1 MYVRFKGGCMEVFL
15 LIIIGVL
22 VFAHYLLLRKV
33 HRGFSYR
40 STAIAKLATAIVVK
54 EKTYAK

>member
-1 MYVRFKGGCMEVFL
+1 MEVFL

-54 EKTYAK
+54 EKTSAK